1 MNPNANMAHDGRYTL
16 ARSRETYKGRRI
28 IIEQPEGEA
37 RLSEAEPQM
46 SIDDQQVHV
55 IQNPDGTYSSEGLYY
70 TKYPTLS
77 ELARAI
83 IDTHSSEDE
92 PPSG

>member
-1 MNPNANMAHDGRYTL
+1 
-16 ARSRETYKGRRI
+16 
-28 IIEQPEGEA
+28 
-37 RLSEAEPQM
+37 M

-70 TKYPTLS
+70 TKYPSLS